1 MKKKTSQC
9 SGDEV
14 HIMKNTSYGVKAIV
28 GFFCRK
34 ANKLFNVIVCVR
46 NTAAQISELPYFK
59 QD

>member
-1 MKKKTSQC
+1 
-9 SGDEV
+9 
-14 HIMKNTSYGVKAIV
+14 MKNTSYGVKAIG